1 MKDIIRLTGLSFYG
15 YHGVSTAERETGR
28 HFEVD
33 CELEVDLADAGHSD
47 SIRDTIDYGAVY
59 EQIRGTVEGEA
70 YSLLEGLATRLA
82 TLLLDTFPVYRVTLR
97 VRKLHPPIGGQA
109 RHVEIEVTRFQGDI
123 SKLATSPVAKDK
135 ES

>member
-15 YHGVSTAERETGR
+15 YHGVSAAERETGR
-28 HFEVD
+28 RFEVD

-47 SIRDTIDYGAVY
+47 SLRDTIDYGAVY
-59 EQIRGTVEGEA
+59 EQIRRTVEGEA
-70 YSLLEGLATRLA
+70 YSLLEGLTTRLA
-82 TLLLDTFPVYRVTLR
+82 GLLLDAFPIYRVTLR

-109 RHVEIEVTRFQGDI
+109 RHVEIEVTRFQADI
-123 SKLATSPVAKDK
+123 NKLAAPPLARDK